1 MKKSILILILI
12 SLYFGVNAQNNI
24 TGLGKLELG
33 SPIEN
38 INELGF
44 KVKPILSNEFGKEL
58 ELIRNYHSNRA
69 FEFIADNSKKHSVPY
84 LLLDKTV
91 RLFFIPKLYVS
102 DIIEFESVRLKFFNN
117 KLVEIECSYS
127 GNLIET
133 LTLKYGEPKNGLK
146 DADYIFTDLNTGECV
161 PKKVKEYTSIWQNN
175 DKHIFCT
182 SIVLKYLGDDGKEMQ
197 DSKVK
202 LSDATYSEEIQKAE
216 DRETIETDK

>member
-12 SLYFGVNAQNNI
+12 SLYFGVHAQTKI

-33 SPIEN
+33 SPITI

-58 ELIRNYHSNRA
+58 EQIRNSYSNRA
-69 FEFIADNSKKHSVPY
+69 FEFFNDNTKKHSVPY
-84 LLLDKTV
+84 SPLDRTV
-91 RLFFIPKLYVS
+91 RFFFIPKLYVS
-102 DIIEFESVRLKFFNN
+102 DAIKFESVRLKFFND

-133 LTLKYGEPKNGLK
+133 LTLKYGEPKDGFK
-146 DADYIFTDLNTGECV
+146 DADYIFTDLNTGESV
-161 PKKVKEYTSIWQNN
+161 PKKVKEYTTIWQNI

-182 SIVLKYLGDDGKEMQ
+182 SIVLKYFGDDGKEMQ
-197 DSKVK
+197 ESNVK
-202 LSDATYSEEIQKAE
+202 LSDDTYSEEIKKAE
-216 DRETIETDK
+216 NTERLSIND